1 VRVEVDVA
9 GYSGGGEDQAATG
22 ALLPVAPRQL
32 ALDLVARVLGATL
45 PVADVPAPRP
55 ARWRAPL
62 QFRRLRY
69 GVDDR
74 HLLATSGVLTTTTDI
89 APLGKVQSLRVTQGP
104 YERRLGLASLHVDT
118 ASRRLPGAVVAH
130 RSAAE
135 AAALLE
141 DLAARSRGARR

>member
-1 VRVEVDVA
+1 VDVA
-9 GYSGGGEDQAATG
+9 GYSGGGEEQAATG

-32 ALDLVARVLGATL
+32 AQDLVARVLGGPL

-69 GVDDR
+69 GVDAR
-74 HLLATSGVLTTTTDI
+74 HLVATSGVLTTTTDVS
-89 APLGKVQSLRVTQGP
+89 PLAKVQSLRLTQGP

-118 ASRRLPGAVVAH
+118 AGRRLPGAVVPH
-130 RSAAE
+130 RSHAE
-135 AAALLE
+135 AAALLD
-141 DLAARSRGARR
+141 DLAARSQAARL